1 MTSWRC
7 GRSAGFRY
15 FCPGFVVSHGNPIIC
30 EINVPVTLDGLAV
43 QPGDLLHGDVNGVL
57 VVPADI
63 AGRVAAQAEQVRAAE
78 RLVLDFVKSPGLT
91 VEKLRAFQ
99 ERFRH

>member
-1 MTSWRC
+1 M
-7 GRSAGFRY
+7 
-15 FCPGFVVSHGNPIIC
+15 
-30 EINVPVTLDGLAV
+30 
-43 QPGDLLHGDVNGVL
+43 NGVL

-63 AGRVAAQAEQVRAAE
+63 ADRVAEQAERVRAAE
-78 RLVLDFVKSPGLT
+78 RLVLDFVRSPGLT

>member
-1 MTSWRC
+1 M
-7 GRSAGFRY
+7 
-15 FCPGFVVSHGNPIIC
+15 
-30 EINVPVTLDGLAV
+30 PVTLDGLAV

-63 AGRVAAQAEQVRAAE
+63 AGRVAEQAERVRAAE

-99 ERFRH
+99 EQFKHLRRGPHGVQTVAPMYRSVEVASL